1 MGTRRPAGWSHPPG
15 RRATAQAIAPARAAK
30 WQEKSEAG
38 GLGILSRPSARTAAL
53 SLALNWLEKATTPLA
68 HCSTGCGGVMGGAT
82 GPSAAVAAGG
92 RETAASIALII
103 VAPAGSCSWRA
114 ASAAFMKGDKK
125 TPATAPASTGS
136 AVNALVET
144 LSAAGTGV
152 GAAESE
158 AVNAAAAVAART
170 KSEVA
175 LICGSPGVAA
185 GGPGAGAGAPIG
197 AAAAGRAQSPS
208 GALLGLRLGLVTLLM
223 ACSGLKPIEFTL
235 TWEERDESGGRHR
248 GRLLVMVGVET
259 LLCWRSIEPCSM
271 SGIPCAKSQLSP
283 CLQ

>member
-1 MGTRRPAGWSHPPG
+1 M
-15 RRATAQAIAPARAAK
+15 
-30 WQEKSEAG
+30 
-38 GLGILSRPSARTAAL
+38 
-53 SLALNWLEKATTPLA
+53 
-68 HCSTGCGGVMGGAT
+68 
-82 GPSAAVAAGG
+82 
-92 RETAASIALII
+92 
-103 VAPAGSCSWRA
+103 
-114 ASAAFMKGDKK
+114 
-125 TPATAPASTGS
+125 
-136 AVNALVET
+136 NALVET

-158 AVNAAAAVAART
+158 AVNAAAAAAART